1 MKKLVALTALAFS
14 LSAQAGEYQS
24 SLLVQTGVMNESDL
38 VIRNVSDLG
47 KNKTC
52 LAFYIQTS
60 GTSPTIRC
68 YEASQGFGAQ
78 LTQGGH
84 LKLDNLVIRRF
95 EDLKNKVTCMV
106 AYVSTPGTS
115 PAVDCYGYQQGF
127 KGEIVEAGHLR
138 EGDLDVRR
146 VLDSAHNKTCLLTYV
161 DTKGTS
167 PTVTCYD
174 STAESKGGLYQSGE
188 LKEGDLVVRKI
199 VDTASRKA
207 CLVSYVSTSGT
218 SSNVFCYDD

>member
-1 MKKLVALTALAFS
+1 MKKLFVLAALFLPLALH
-14 LSAQAGEYQS
+14 AGEYQS
-24 SLLVQTGVMNESDL
+24 SLLVQTGVMHESDL

-68 YEASQGFGAQ
+68 YDATQGFGAQ
-78 LTQGGH
+78 ITQGGH
-84 LKLDNLVIRRF
+84 LKLDNLVLRRF
-95 EDLKNKVTCMV
+95 EDLKNKVACMV

-115 PAVDCYGYQQGF
+115 PSVECYSYQQGF
-127 KGEIVEAGHLR
+127 KGELAEAGHIR

-146 VLDSAHNKTCLLTYV
+146 IVDSSHGKTCLVTYV
-161 DTKGTS
+161 DTKGTA
-167 PTVTCYD
+167 PTTACYD
-174 STAESKGGLYQSGE
+174 SIGDSKGGIYQSGE

-199 VDTASRKA
+199 VDTAGRKA
-207 CLVSYVSTSGT
+207 CLVSYVSTPGT
-218 SSNVFCYDD
+218 SANLFCYDE